1 MRSFLGVLALALIA
15 SDAIAGSKPT
25 AAEYVHPQLA
35 QFQIKKVALL
45 PTVIL
50 PSVSGADATM
60 GQALE
65 RNLASLGYRWVSASA
80 LRSALVAADQPGAI
94 DAINERARKGA
105 PPDTAA
111 LETVGT
117 TGIADAVL
125 ASVVSTWERETIDIT
140 MSGQSMTQIAM
151 TAFLYSTRTGELLW
165 SRKFQVKGE
174 GPYNNADGST
184 VVGLKAGGLNNSD
197 PRTSTSLDPP
207 TYEEIASKLADQV
220 RAAMPAPPS
229 PPAKP
234 AAP

>member
-1 MRSFLGVLALALIA
+1 MRYVLGFLALALIA
-15 SDAIAGSKPT
+15 TDAVAASKPT
-25 AAEYVHPQLA
+25 AAYVHPQFA
-35 QFQIKKVALL
+35 QFQIKTIALL

-50 PSVSGADATM
+50 PSVSGADQTM

-65 RNLASLGYRWVSASA
+65 RNLAPLGYRWVSASA
-80 LRSALVAADQPGAI
+80 LRAALVAAKQPGVI
-94 DAINERARKGA
+94 DAVNERARKAA
-105 PPDTAA
+105 PADTAA
-111 LETVGT
+111 LQTVGQ

-125 ASVVSTWERETIDIT
+125 VSVVSTWERETIDVTI
-140 MSGQSMTQIAM
+140 SGQSMTQIAM
-151 TAFLYSTRTGELLW
+151 TGYLYSTRTGELLW

-207 TYEEIASKLADQV
+207 TYEEIAAKLADQV
-220 RAAMPAPPS
+220 RTALPA

-234 AAP
+234 ATP

>member
-1 MRSFLGVLALALIA
+1 MRIVLGFLTLALIA
-15 SDAIAGSKPT
+15 SDAVAGKQT
-25 AAEYVHPQLA
+25 TQYVHPQYA
-35 QFQIKKVALL
+35 QFQVKTVALL
-45 PTVIL
+45 PTVVL
-50 PSVSGADATM
+50 PSVSGAEQTM

-65 RNLASLGYRWVSASA
+65 RNLASLGYRWVSAAA
-80 LRSALVAADQPGAI
+80 LRAALVAAKQPGLI
-94 DAINERARKGA
+94 DAVNERARKAA

-111 LETVGT
+111 LQAVGQ

-125 ASVVSTWERETIDIT
+125 VSVVSMWERETIDIT
-140 MSGQSMTQIAM
+140 ISGQSMTQIAM
-151 TAFLYSTRTGELLW
+151 MGYLYSTRTGELLW

-207 TYEEIASKLADQV
+207 TYEEIAAKLADQV
-220 RAAMPAPPS
+220 RTALPAPPT

>member
-1 MRSFLGVLALALIA
+1 MRIVLGFLTLALIA
-15 SDAIAGSKPT
+15 GDAVAASKPT
-25 AAEYVHPQLA
+25 AQFVHPQYA
-35 QFQIKKVALL
+35 QFQVKTVALL
-45 PTVIL
+45 PTVVL
-50 PSVSGADATM
+50 PSVSGADGIM

-65 RNLASLGYRWVSASA
+65 RNLAALGYRWVSAPA
-80 LRSALVAADQPGAI
+80 LRAALVAAKQPGVI
-94 DAINERARKGA
+94 DAVNERARKAA

-111 LETVGT
+111 LQAVGQ
-117 TGIADAVL
+117 TGVADAVL
-125 ASVVSTWERETIDIT
+125 VSVVSMWERETIDIT
-140 MSGQSMTQIAM
+140 ISGQSMTQIAM
-151 TAFLYSTRTGELLW
+151 TGYLYSTRTGELLW

-207 TYEEIASKLADQV
+207 TYEEIAAKLADQV
-220 RAAMPAPPS
+220 RTALPAPPA

>member
-1 MRSFLGVLALALIA
+1 MRYVLGFLALALIA
-15 SDAIAGSKPT
+15 TDAVAASKPT
-25 AAEYVHPQLA
+25 AAYVHPQFA
-35 QFQIKKVALL
+35 QFQIETIALL

-50 PSVSGADATM
+50 PSASGADQTM

-65 RNLASLGYRWVSASA
+65 RNLVPLGYRWVSASA
-80 LRSALVAADQPGAI
+80 LRAALVAAKQPGVI
-94 DAINERARKGA
+94 DAVNERARKAA
-105 PPDTAA
+105 PADTAA
-111 LETVGT
+111 LQAVGQ

-125 ASVVSTWERETIDIT
+125 VSVVSTWERETIDVTI
-140 MSGQSMTQIAM
+140 SGQSMTQIAM
-151 TAFLYSTRTGELLW
+151 TGYLYSTRTGELLW

-207 TYEEIASKLADQV
+207 TYEEIAAKLADQV
-220 RAAMPAPPS
+220 RTALPA

-234 AAP
+234 ATP